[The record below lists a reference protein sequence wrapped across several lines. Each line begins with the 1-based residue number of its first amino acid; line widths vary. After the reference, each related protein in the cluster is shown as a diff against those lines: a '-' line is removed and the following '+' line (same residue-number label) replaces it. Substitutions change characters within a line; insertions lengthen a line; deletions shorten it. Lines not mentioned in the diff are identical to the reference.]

1 MGETKTIEEYS
12 KEELQQMLHD
22 YESIINTQQ
31 QSIYQL
37 QNTYAIQR
45 LNFLFKVIENKRL
58 FSPEFADEC
67 VVEIQ
72 ETLKRNTDETE

>member
-1 MGETKTIEEYS
+1 MEEVKTKECS
-12 KEELQQMLHD
+12 KEELEQMLHD

-58 FSPEFADEC
+58 FSPEFADDC
-67 VVEIQ
+67 VQEIQ
-72 ETLKRNTDETE
+72 DTLKRDTNEAE

>member
-1 MGETKTIEEYS
+1 MEEVKTKEYS
-12 KEELQQMLHD
+12 KEELEQMLHD

-58 FSPEFADEC
+58 FSPEFADDC
-67 VVEIQ
+67 VQEIQ
-72 ETLKRNTDETE
+72 DTLKRDTNEAE